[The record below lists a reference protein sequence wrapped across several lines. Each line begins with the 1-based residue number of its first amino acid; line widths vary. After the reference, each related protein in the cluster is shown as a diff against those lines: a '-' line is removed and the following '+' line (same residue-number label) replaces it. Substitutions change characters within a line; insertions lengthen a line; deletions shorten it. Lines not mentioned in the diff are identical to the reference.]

1 MTNSQKN
8 NNSNNNF
15 AISTKNLRKALGYDK
30 NTMDDAV
37 ECIER
42 ILSQIRKQDQFG
54 HSIIEQQICGA
65 CARSE
70 TNNTQNQQ
78 AKFTELIHYVPATSL
93 LTAIKSNNNHNQ
105 TQKQHQNQQQ
115 QLHFG
120 TLLRLAGSTSVPN
133 IEGQI
138 TQCPVNPKTCPGSRK
153 TLQKRRSLT
162 NTPDI
167 LAVSLCWERENPS
180 VASLTDILY
189 GMR

>member
-8 NNSNNNF
+8 NNSF

-70 TNNTQNQQ
+70 TNTQNQ

-93 LTAIKSNNNHNQ
+93 LTAIKSSSNNNNSND
-105 TQKQHQNQQQ
+105 QKQQQQQQQ
-115 QLHFG
+115 QLSQIPFG

-167 LAVSLCWERENPS
+167 LAVSLCWQQENPS